1 MSTSSEKDTK
11 TTQQTDPW
19 APQAAALTTA
29 FNGANGALNTA
40 SGAKAPT
47 DFTAQMSPEAL
58 AAFHQMVSSGSNL
71 GVSNGQ
77 ATTGTALQGAG
88 TSGVTGALSGLSNF
102 NAGAATNPDTISAA
116 AQKYVDGQDI
126 NGQVSNAML
135 PALQQARDVTMPGI
149 EQHAAI
155 GGNINS
161 TRTGIADG
169 LVQRGLAEQSAGLG
183 ATLRNAAYTH
193 GLDLAS
199 NNANT
204 GNQQNLGALTSA
216 GSIGNTAAAT
226 GVNAGTQSVNTQGML
241 SGEAATGGTGL
252 TAAQQAILDNNTQKY
267 QAQISSPFDA
277 LKQYMGVV
285 GTNNWGSSSNGTS
298 NTTSTPS
305 AWDTISGLMSSGGKL
320 ASGFMGGGGLLS
332 GMMGGGGGDF
342 VGNSSVGGAPLS
354 GY

>member
-1 MSTSSEKDTK
+1 MSSSSEKDTK

-40 SGAKAPT
+40 SGAAAPT
-47 DFTAQMSPEAL
+47 DFTAQMSPEAI
-58 AAFHQMVSSGSNL
+58 AAFKQMISSGSNL

-77 ATTGTALQGAG
+77 AATGTALQGAG
-88 TSGVTGALSGLSNF
+88 VGGVTGALSGLSNF
-102 NAGAATNPDTISAA
+102 NAAAATNPDAISAA
-116 AQKYVDGQDI
+116 ADKYVAGQNI
-126 NGQVSNAML
+126 PAQVKAAMQG
-135 PALQQARDVTMPGI
+135 ATETARDVTMPGI
-149 EQHAAI
+149 EQNAAI
-155 GGNINS
+155 GGNTNS

-169 LVQRGLAEQSAGLG
+169 LVQRALAEQSANLNGSLSG
-183 ATLRNAAYTH
+183 TARAQALA
-193 GLDLAS
+193 LAS
-199 NNANT
+199 ANANSANT
-204 GNQQNLGALTSA
+204 ANLGALSSA
-216 GSIGNTAAAT
+216 GSIGNTAATT
-226 GVNAGTQSVNTQGML
+226 GVNAGSASVGTQGAL
-241 SGEAATGGTGL
+241 TSEAAAGGAGL
-252 TAAQQAILDNNTQKY
+252 TAAQQAILDNNQQKY
-267 QAQISSPFDA
+267 QSQVSSPFDA

-320 ASGFMGGGGLLS
+320 ASGLMGGGGLLS